1 MKKMTKIKK
10 IWIAPALAIML
21 TTHFPLAW
29 ASGCGDEA
37 VSDGKKASAQFRK
50 AEEAERAGKLKE
62 AFERMGRGDFMC
74 ENDYQSLTTRY
85 TAMRKRIGLQL
96 GQQDEKQ
103 GKLAAAFEWYK
114 KSGNSADADRITMK
128 QVNLNP
134 RDHNVVSNAIDHF
147 KYSNNETRVTE
158 LRQLAAKN
166 ADLEL
171 ASEEKA
177 FTANK
182 VSFDEMGKAKD
193 WFALIGEGADK
204 KKIRERAEQ
213 RGDTL
218 LKEDTV
224 RHLESALRY
233 FEMAEAKSKV
243 KAVQDKALQLA
254 QTHEKK
260 GEITQASNFYGLAGA
275 SDKGNALQERAE
287 AQHKKSEATRQKK
300 FTKEQGD
307 LEKELGL

>member
-1 MKKMTKIKK
+1 MKKIEK
-10 IWIAPALAIML
+10 IWLAPVFALLL
-21 TTHFPLAW
+21 TAHLPMAW
-29 ASGCGDEA
+29 ADGCRSEEEKSA
-37 VSDGKKASAQFRK
+37 AAQMKKAEDS
-50 AEEAERAGKLKE
+50 ERAGKLKE
-62 AFERMGRGDFMC
+62 AYQAAGKIDSICLAGDGYKRH
-74 ENDYQSLTTRY
+74 E
-85 TAMRKRIGLQL
+85 AMHKRIGLQL

-114 KSGNSADADRITMK
+114 NSGNGADADRVKMK
-128 QVNLNP
+128 QVNASP
-134 RDHNVVSNAIDHF
+134 RERQVVSNAIDHF
-147 KYSNNETRVTE
+147 KYGNNDARVTE

-171 ASEEKA
+171 ANEEKA

-182 VSFDEMGKAKD
+182 ESFDELGKSKD
-193 WFALIGEGADK
+193 WFALVGEGADK

-224 RHLESALRY
+224 RHLENALRY
-233 FEMAEAKSKV
+233 FEMAEAKSKI
-243 KAVQDKALQLA
+243 KAVQDKALKLA
-254 QTHEKK
+254 QAHEKK
-260 GEITQASNFYGLAGA
+260 GEITQATNFYSLAGA
-275 SDKGNALQERAE
+275 TDKGNELEARAE
-287 AQHKKSEATRQKK
+287 AEHKKSEATRQKK